1 MANLNLSQFT
11 EKTLVADADWVFVW
25 DTAGLIS
32 KKVSRNSLLNSGT
45 LATSAPVTISQTWGA
60 VGQTFKA
67 FVVNAAGTS
76 DANSASGSLLLDLQ
90 VGGVT
95 KVSVDKIGTI
105 GSFGFVGANVSAGS
119 VMQVASL
126 NANYGYHMARDYCVT
141 WGGGATLNGTIEV
154 SLCRD
159 GAANTLA
166 LRNSTAAQTFRVYN
180 TFPGNGNNEF
190 GSLNWVDLANEFQ
203 ITTGIAGT
211 GTSRALCLRSAANIN
226 FRIGG
231 APGSL
236 AWQVTS
242 AGNFVSGS
250 DNSYDIGATG
260 ANRPR
265 NVYAGSAI
273 KAQYFQTN
281 VSSSYLQF
289 GTDAYI
295 GGGGADGVIL
305 LSNNASTNF
314 NRLQFGG
321 TTDSFPAIA
330 RDGAGIKF
338 TGAAAGLT
346 SHIKVPA
353 VAVTSLPSAATAGVG
368 ARAFVNDAL
377 APVFGST
384 VATGG
389 AVAVPVYSDGS
400 AWKVG

>member
-1 MANLNLSQFT
+1 MRPL
-11 EKTLVADADWVFVW
+11 DAE
-25 DTAGLIS
+25 T
-32 KKVSRNSLLNSGT
+32 K
-45 LATSAPVTISQTWGA
+45 LAYS
-60 VGQTFKA
+60 
-67 FVVNAAGTS
+67 AAGFLFYGSGAPSLFIGQDGTGAGNAVMSSTGFIGFASTS
-76 DANSASGSLLLDLQ
+76 VAASGNSDTRL
-90 VGGVT
+90 
-95 KVSVDKIGTI
+95 
-105 GSFGFVGANVSAGS
+105 
-119 VMQVASL
+119 
-126 NANYGYHMARDYCVT
+126 Y
-141 WGGGATLNGTIEV
+141 
-154 SLCRD
+154 RD